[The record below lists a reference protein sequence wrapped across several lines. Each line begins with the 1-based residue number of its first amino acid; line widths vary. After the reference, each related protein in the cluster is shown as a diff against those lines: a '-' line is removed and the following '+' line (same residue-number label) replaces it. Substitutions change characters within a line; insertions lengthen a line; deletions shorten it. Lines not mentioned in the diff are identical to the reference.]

1 MIHGN
6 RQKSVTTLLRPA
18 TKAKFKWGVLAAAT
32 ITALIS
38 APAQAAPTVEQ
49 QIEMLGKE
57 VDELKQEV
65 AKQKSASAGS
75 GATSIGGYG
84 ELHYNSLDSKDEID
98 FHRFVLFFGHRFNE
112 HLRFFSEVELE
123 HALVK
128 DTSDASGPGE
138 VELEQ
143 AYLDF
148 DLNDAHTARAG
159 LFLVPVG
166 ILNET
171 HEPPTFYGV
180 ERNPVETDVI
190 PTTWWEGGLGL
201 NGRFGAGLGYD
212 LALTSGLKVPTSG
225 SSAYKVRSGR
235 QKMAKADA
243 NNAAVTAR
251 IKWTGAPGIELATT
265 VHRQDAITQGTVAD
279 SVSGAA
285 TLWEAHAVF
294 ARGPFGLRALYAQWD
309 LDGAGP
315 KALGRDEQ
323 KGWYIE
329 PSFKLTPKFGVFA
342 RYNVWDNEA
351 GDVIDSEKK
360 QKDFGFN
367 YWPHEQV
374 ALKFDIQRQS
384 GAVNDDGFNLGIGYM
399 F

>member
-1 MIHGN
+1 MSHCN
-6 RQKSVTTLLRPA
+6 RKKPA
-18 TKAKFKWGVLAAAT
+18 TTSACAEATKSRLSTLTAAA
-32 ITALIS
+32 IAVLIG
-38 APAQAAPTVEQ
+38 APVMAAPSLEQQVEQ
-49 QIEMLGKE
+49 LGKE

-65 AKQKSASAGS
+65 AKQKSPSAGS

-98 FHRFVLFFGHRFNE
+98 FHRFVLFFGHRLNE
-112 HLRFFSEVELE
+112 RIRFFSEVELE

-180 ERNPVETDVI
+180 ERNPVETDIV

-201 NGRFGAGLGYD
+201 NGRFGAGFGYD

-235 QKMAKADA
+235 QKVAKADA

-251 IKWTGAPGIELATT
+251 IKWTGAPGIELAAT
-265 VHRQDAITQGTVAD
+265 VHRQDAIAQATVAD

-294 ARGPFGLRALYAQWD
+294 ARGPFRLRALYAQWN
-309 LDGAGP
+309 LDGSGP
-315 KALGRDEQ
+315 QALGRDEQ
-323 KGWYIE
+323 KGWYVE

-342 RYNVWDNEA
+342 RFNEWDNEA
-351 GDVIDSEKK
+351 GNATDSEKR
-360 QKDFGFN
+360 QTDVGFN

-374 ALKFDIQRQS
+374 VLKFDIQRQS
-384 GAVNDDGFNLGIGYM
+384 GAVNDDGFNLGVGYM